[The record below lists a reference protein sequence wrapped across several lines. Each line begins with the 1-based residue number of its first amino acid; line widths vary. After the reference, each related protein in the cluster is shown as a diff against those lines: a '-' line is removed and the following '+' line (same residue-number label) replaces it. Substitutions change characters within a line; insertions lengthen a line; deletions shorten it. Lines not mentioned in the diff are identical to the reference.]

1 MPPLN
6 GKLTRTHVSKCFV
19 SNAQPI
25 ANVGIRRAIGF
36 AEQSSQGKVMHSVIS
51 IAAVP
56 KTGTSYVRCPSC
68 QAKVQKVHDV
78 VARMV
83 WDRFRCKCGYDGPLE
98 YIASIGNSRK
108 KASGA

>member
-6 GKLTRTHVSKCFV
+6 GKLTRLHLSKCFI
-19 SNAQPI
+19 SNAQPV
-25 ANVGIRRAIGF
+25 ANVGMPRAIDF
-36 AEQSSQGKVMHSVIS
+36 AGQSSQGKVMHSVIS

-56 KTGTSYVRCPSC
+56 KSGTTYVRCPSC
-68 QAKVQKVHDV
+68 QVKVQKVHDV

-98 YIASIGNSRK
+98 YIASIGSARK